1 MVPGWLKQVIVSIVA
16 VFVLTFLYVKT
27 QAVDTDRHIH
37 ILNSLREFKQ
47 VDTSL
52 KEEILKSRYG
62 LVGHYDNI
70 VTSMKRL
77 DDLYKDFEDGPLTTI
92 VGDKNGNIHK
102 IVADLGA
109 LLHKRG
115 PLVEEFKSQNS
126 ILRNSLHYFPIAA
139 DNLASSISSNKDKS
153 LTLLPVIDLLSD
165 TLIYN
170 INPTNEL
177 ADHIDA
183 DIRALHGIKDQYPK
197 GMARDLDNVLTHAKV
212 IIAHKSQV
220 DPLVEKIITLP
231 VSNQTNA
238 LTEAYNAAHEA
249 RVHET
254 NIYRLYLY
262 LFSVVLLGYIAYIM
276 LQLRRSTQALQDTV
290 ANLKYQKF
298 ALDQHSIVSIADV
311 DGNITY
317 ANDKMCEISQ
327 YSRDELM
334 GKNHRIFNSNHHGD
348 DFFKE
353 MWETIIHGKVWR
365 GEIKNKK
372 KSGGYFWVES
382 SIVPFMSGNGRP
394 YQYVAIR
401 TDITERKRAEEALF
415 QEKERAQVTL
425 QSIGDGVITT
435 NAEGTVDY
443 LNPMAEQLTG
453 WSNDEACGLPLPVIC
468 HLVDEVSG
476 NVIDNPISTSLSE
489 QRIVSLPLHTL
500 LLRRDGSEFAIEL
513 TAAPIRDRSSAVIG
527 AVVILRDITEVRGLA
542 RKISY
547 QATHDALT
555 GLVNRHEFERRLEHL
570 LKGAK
575 ENGTQHALCYI
586 DLDQFKVV
594 NDTCGHIAGDELLRQ
609 LSTLLQAKIR
619 NRDTLARLGGDEFG
633 VLLGECPM
641 QQAQLIANMLCQTVN
656 DFRFVWQDKTFE
668 VGASIGL
675 VAINSQSESVVEL
688 LSAAD
693 AACYAAKDKGR
704 NRVYIY
710 TPDDT
715 ELRQR
720 QGEMQWVSHINK
732 AFDEK
737 RFKLYCQRI
746 MALSNKPGA
755 RDHYEILLRMVD
767 NKGRIILPMAF
778 IPAAERYN
786 IMPALDRWVIE
797 TVFSLYE
804 SLHGQADG
812 GHPVTYAINL
822 SGTSLGDENFLR
834 FVKDRL
840 SGYLLPPESICFEI
854 TETAAIA
861 NMSKALQFMNELK
874 ELGCRFSLDDFGSG
888 LSSFTY
894 LKNLPVDFLKIDGSF
909 VRDMI
914 HDPIDY
920 AMVESI
926 NNVGHVMGI
935 ETIAESV
942 EDLQILG
949 KLRELKVDYA
959 QGYGIQQP
967 QPLQRV
973 DETVKEL

>member
-1 MVPGWLKQVIVSIVA
+1 MVPGWLKQVAVSLAA
-16 VFVLTFLYVKT
+16 VLVLTFLYVKT

-47 VDTSL
+47 VDTTL
-52 KEEILKSRYG
+52 KEEVLKSRYG

-70 VTSMKRL
+70 VTSTQRL
-77 DDLYKDFEDGPLTTI
+77 DDLYADFRNGPLST
-92 VGDKNGNIHK
+92 
-102 IVADLGA
+102 IVADGGGKIARILNDLGRQ
-109 LLHKRG
+109 LHERE
-115 PLVEEFKSQNS
+115 PLVERFKSQNS

-139 DNLASSISSNKDKS
+139 DNLASTLTANSNKS
-153 LTLLPVIDLLSD
+153 LALLPVIDLLSD

-170 INPTNEL
+170 INPTTDL
-177 ADHIDA
+177 ADYIDA
-183 DIRALHGIKDQYPK
+183 DIKALRDFKGQYPNEI
-197 GMARDLDNVLTHAKV
+197 AHELDNVLTHAKV
-212 IIAHKSQV
+212 IIEHKSQV
-220 DPLVEKIITLP
+220 DPLVEDIISLP
-231 VSNQTNA
+231 VAAKSNELN
-238 LTEAYNAAHEA
+238 EAYNAAHEA

-262 LFSVVLLGYIAYIM
+262 LFSVVLMGYIAYIM
-276 LQLRRSTQALQDTV
+276 LQLRRSTQALQETV
-290 ANLKYQKF
+290 TSLEYQKF
-298 ALDQHSIVSIADV
+298 AMDQHSIVSIADV

-327 YSRDELM
+327 FSRDELM
-334 GKNHRIFNSNHHGD
+334 GENHRIFKSGHHGEE
-348 DFFKE
+348 FFRE
-353 MWETIIHGKVWR
+353 LWETISHGQVWH
-365 GEIKNKK
+365 GEIKNQKK
-372 KSGGYFWVES
+372 NGDYFWVES
-382 SIVPFMSGNGRP
+382 SIVPFMSTNGKP
-394 YQYVAIR
+394 SQYVAIR

-425 QSIGDGVITT
+425 QSIGDGVVTT
-435 NAEGTVDY
+435 NARGVVDY

-453 WSNDEACGLPLPVIC
+453 WLNEEARGLPIPAIC

-476 NVIDNPISTSLSE
+476 NVIDNPVATSLSE

-513 TAAPIRDRSSAVIG
+513 TAAPIRDRSGSVIG

-570 LKGAK
+570 LKSAK
-575 ENGTQHALCYI
+575 ENGTHHALCYM

-609 LSTLLQAKIR
+609 LSTLLQGKIR
-619 NRDTLARLGGDEFG
+619 NKDTLARLGGDEFG

-675 VAINSQSESVVEL
+675 VGINTQSESVVDL

-732 AFDEK
+732 AFDEQ

-746 MALSNKPGA
+746 MALSDKAGV

-767 NKGRIILPMAF
+767 NKGRLILPMAF

-797 TVFSLYE
+797 TVFSMYGT
-804 SLHGQADG
+804 LHEEGEGA
-812 GHPVTYAINL
+812 TYAINV
-822 SGTSLGDENFLR
+822 SGTSLGDENFLY
-834 FVKDRL
+834 FVKERL
-840 SGYLLPPESICFEI
+840 SKYVLPPESICFEI

-894 LKNLPVDFLKIDGSF
+894 LKNLPVNFLKIDGSF

-914 HDPIDY
+914 QDPIDY

-942 EDLQILG
+942 EDIHILS
-949 KLRELKVDYA
+949 KLKDLKVDYA
-959 QGYGIQQP
+959 QGYGIERP
-967 QPLQRV
+967 RPLQKV
-973 DETVKEL
+973 DEVVKEL